1 MSRVGKRPIPV
12 PAGVQVEI
20 EPGLVRVSGPRGGLD
35 QHLHRDLHVVRDGDE
50 VIVTRPSDKR
60 EHRAQHGL
68 ARALIANMVAGVSEG
83 FRKTLEIQGTG
94 YRAEMDGSTL
104 VLRVGFS
111 HLVRVEP
118 ADGIEFEVEGQLVHV
133 NGIDKQAVG
142 EQAAQ
147 IRRVRPPE
155 PYKGKG
161 IRYQG
166 EWVRRKQGKGAVGA
180 G

>member
-20 EPGLVRVSGPRGGLD
+20 EPGLVRVSGPKGGLD
-35 QHLHRDLHVVRDGDE
+35 QHVHRDLHVVCDGDE

-68 ARALIANMVAGVSEG
+68 ARALIANMVAGISEG

>member
-1 MSRVGKRPIPV
+1 MSRVGRRPIPV
-12 PAGVQVEI
+12 PNGVDVQI
-20 EPGLVRVSGPRGGLD
+20 EPGRVRVRGPKGELD
-35 QHLHRDLHVVRDGDE
+35 QHIHADLHVVQDGGE
-50 VIVTRPSDKR
+50 VIVTRPSDRR

-68 ARALIANMVAGVSEG
+68 ARALIANMVTGVSEG

-94 YRAEMDGSTL
+94 YRAEMDGGTL
-104 VLRVGFS
+104 VLRVGYS

-118 ADGIEFEVEGQLVHV
+118 ADGIEFTVEGQLVHV
-133 NGIDKQAVG
+133 DGADKQAVG
-142 EQAAQ
+142 EQAAY
-147 IRRVRPPE
+147 IRGVRPPE

>member
-20 EPGLVRVSGPRGGLD
+20 EPGMVRVNGPKGGLG
-35 QHLHRDLHVVRDGDE
+35 QHVHRDLHVVRDGDA